1 MIVRGGLPYEG
12 RPVGRTVSLSC
23 GQLPIHALIERE
35 TDLMADPD
43 AVGHGGWQ
51 DDGSLSPPTTTM
63 AQDSIAPDL
72 ANLRASDNVR
82 PSSSF
87 YN

>member
-1 MIVRGGLPYEG
+1 MRDDLLAAL
-12 RPVGRTVSLSC
+12 SLSSV
-23 GQLPIHALIERE
+23 GQLLIPVWTRE
-35 TDLMADPD
+35 TDLVADPD

-72 ANLRASDNVR
+72 ANLPTDNVR